1 MQDTSKLFIDF
12 TKCPKG
18 TKLVDYFDELSGF
31 SEFKCVKD
39 ENIIKIAIL
48 TCDKESDFMLRIKD
62 RKMMLE
68 AIFSFLSIN
77 IETRKNKELFDAIF
91 KFEHEQYMDCIGRYL
106 MIYHDIDWASYVSAK
121 QTFEIIV
128 LESFKPKQKEE
139 DIGKFVDRK
148 KKVQGHLKSA
158 GDELKELEAKIF
170 PDSKTA
176 KEFAKHQSKRIITYA
191 EKYAEENTYV

>member
-1 MQDTSKLFIDF
+1 MYDVSKLFIDF

-18 TKLVDYFDELSGF
+18 TKLVDFFDEFSSF
-31 SEFKCVKD
+31 SEFLCVKD

-48 TCDKESDFMLRIKD
+48 TCDKDSPFMLRIKD

-68 AIFSFLSIN
+68 AIFGFLNIN
-77 IETRKNKELFDAIF
+77 LDSKKNKELFDKIF
-91 KFEHEQYMDCIGRYL
+91 TFEHDQYMSCIGRYL

-128 LESFKPKQKEE
+128 LESFKPKQDGE
-139 DIGKFVDRK
+139 DLGKFVDRK
-148 KKVQGHLKSA
+148 SKVQGHLKRA
-158 GDELKELEAKIF
+158 GEELKELEAKIF

-176 KEFAKHQSKRIITYA
+176 KEFAKNQAKKIITYA